1 MKNFLKISLLV
12 AGVAAFYACEKPK
25 EAENTQETPAVET
38 PAATEKPAD
47 TTSTA
52 TPQADSAKQE
62 VK

>member
-38 PAATEKPAD
+38 PAEKPAD
-47 TTSTA
+47 STSTA

>member
-12 AGVAAFYACEKPK
+12 AGVAAFYACDKNEK
-25 EAENTQETPAVET
+25 AENTQETPAVET
-38 PAATEKPAD
+38 PAAEKPAD
-47 TTSTA
+47 STSTA